1 MNYYICD
8 HITWKKS
15 LSLLKN
21 DMEGQRVYSNLW
33 QMTRDVLMLSLSLSA
48 MASLVILAFGLI
60 KFIADILSG
69 TTEQTTTLFRMV

>member
-21 DMEGQRVYSNLW
+21 DMNGQRVLIP
-33 QMTRDVLMLSLSLSA
+33 T
-48 MASLVILAFGLI
+48 FG
-60 KFIADILSG
+60 K
-69 TTEQTTTLFRMV
+69 

>member
-21 DMEGQRVYSNLW
+21 DMNGQRVYSNLW
-33 QMTRDVLMLSLSLSA
+33 QMTRDVE
-48 MASLVILAFGLI
+48 
-60 KFIADILSG
+60 K
-69 TTEQTTTLFRMV
+69 E

>member
-8 HITWKKS
+8 DITWKKS

-21 DMEGQRVYSNLW
+21 DMEGQRVYSSLW

-48 MASLVILAFGLI
+48 MASLAILVFGLI
-60 KFIADILSG
+60 RFIIDTPVSYTHL
-69 TTEQTTTLFRMV
+69 TLPTN